1 MDHCTFLFGE
11 KGYMDFWKRNDYQKV
26 VVYIVTCVSV
36 LLALK
41 YILPYFLPL
50 VVALLIVVPLQRFC
64 VHREEKRLAKGKRS
78 RLYKSNGKG
87 VMAGGIL
94 FGIILA
100 VALIIV
106 GISTFLISRAR
117 TVIRDVGFITESVSQ
132 IISDTS
138 VRIESFWGFR
148 EGTVSRWIEG
158 RISEFTGSLVHSGN
172 GFLSGSLKYLSV
184 AGRVGTFILVSFICV
199 VLFAR
204 EIERWQQGLLNLA
217 ILEPAID
224 RLLSVI
230 IRIGKKL
237 GGMIKTYA
245 KTQSIILVCISATAT
260 VGLYIGGVK
269 DAYSY
274 GILAGVMDFLP
285 FIGTGIVLIPIGVV
299 HLIQG
304 KIFGGI
310 AVIITYII
318 CVMIRELLEPR
329 LLGNGLRFSPVAV
342 LISVYAGVLFY
353 GIGGVILGPVTL
365 LVLVELGK
373 ELFY

>member
-1 MDHCTFLFGE
+1 
-11 KGYMDFWKRNDYQKV
+11 MDFWKRNDYQKV
-26 VVYIVTCVSV
+26 VIYIMTCVSV
-36 LLALK
+36 LLILK

-78 RLYKSNGKG
+78 LLYKSNGKG

-100 VALIIV
+100 VSLIIV
-106 GISTFLISRAR
+106 GIGTFLISRAR
-117 TVIRDVGFITESVSQ
+117 NVIHDVGFITESISQ

-138 VRIESFWGFR
+138 VRIENFWGFR
-148 EGTVSRWIEG
+148 EGTVSRWIEA
-158 RISEFTGSLVHSGN
+158 RIVEFAGGLAHTGN
-172 GFLSGSLKYLSV
+172 GFLTGSLKYLSA

-217 ILEPAID
+217 TLEPAID
-224 RLLSVI
+224 RLLSI
-230 IRIGKKL
+230 ILRIGKKL

-245 KTQSIILVCISATAT
+245 KTQSIILICISATAT

-269 DAYSY
+269 EAYSY

-299 HLIQG
+299 CLIRG
-304 KIFGGI
+304 EIFSGI
-310 AVIITYII
+310 AVIITYLI

-353 GIGGVILGPVTL
+353 GIGGVVLGPVTL

-373 ELFY
+373 EMFC

>member
-1 MDHCTFLFGE
+1 M
-11 KGYMDFWKRNDYQKV
+11 YMDFWKRNDYQKV

-36 LLALK
+36 LFVLK

-94 FGIILA
+94 FGIILV

-117 TVIRDVGFITESVSQ
+117 NVIQDVGFITESVSQ

-138 VRIESFWGFR
+138 VRIEAFWGFR

-158 RISEFTGSLVHSGN
+158 RISEFAEGLMHSGN

-204 EIERWQQGLLNLA
+204 EVELWQQGLLNLA

-224 RLLSVI
+224 RILSIV

-237 GGMIKTYA
+237 GGMIKTYV

-260 VGLYIGGVK
+260 IGLYIGGVK

-299 HLIQG
+299 HFIRG
-304 KIFGGI
+304 EIFSGI
-310 AVIITYII
+310 AVLITYVI

-373 ELFY
+373 ELFC